1 MFETMEQCSMEIK
14 ELKCL
19 SFSQEAACCPSW
31 GRGPGQAKV
40 VRIERSQSQ
49 LNDLSLARSTVTSYP

>member
-1 MFETMEQCSMEIK
+1 MEIK

-19 SFSQEAACCPSW
+19 SFSQEAACCPSG